1 VSGACAG
8 NPEPL
13 WDAYVDGEHELEQR
27 TRHARALAV
36 CARCPIREACAAS
49 IDLRHDDGVIGGLL
63 LPTIHDSRRRRW
75 ETYQPGRSGFAALVS
90 GAA

>member
-1 VSGACAG
+1 MTGACAG

-27 TRHARALAV
+27 TRQARALAI
-36 CARCPIREACAAS
+36 CRRCPIREACAAS
-49 IDLRHDDGVIGGLL
+49 IDLRHDDGVIGGFL
-63 LPTIHDSRRRRW
+63 LPTIHDSDRRAW
-75 ETYQPGRSGFAALVS
+75 TNYQPGRSGFGAIL